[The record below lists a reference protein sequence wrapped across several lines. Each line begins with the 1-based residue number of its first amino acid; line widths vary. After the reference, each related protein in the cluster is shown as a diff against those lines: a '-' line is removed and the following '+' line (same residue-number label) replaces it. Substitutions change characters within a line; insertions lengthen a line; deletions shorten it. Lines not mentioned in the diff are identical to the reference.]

1 MSDQANIQQNIN
13 NIVPELN
20 NTSSSS
26 IVNRIISVVDSGL
39 SVVELEISNSEQ
51 TIENAARSLRV
62 MGKQFYI
69 DTALQFQYGS
79 ALTII
84 NPDTLQYGYNPVDTT
99 KQIIKQIAISTND
112 SGQITI
118 KAAKMN
124 SDGYIEQLA
133 DAELLSFADYMG
145 AFTPLG
151 MQIQTV
157 SSEPATLNCTSLY
170 IRYSKEYSFSVI
182 QSALPNIFLMFQSQL
197 RGDDPLYVNDIETAI
212 KSIDG
217 VRDAYF
223 NGIQISDPSEE
234 EPISPTNG
242 IIEIPAGYFNFAQ
255 NLVDLTNINPA
266 EPTGTNDIYMIAV

>member
-1 MSDQANIQQNIN
+1 MSDLANIQQNIQ
-13 NIVPELN
+13 NILPELN
-20 NTSSSS
+20 NTSASSV
-26 IVNRIISVVDSGL
+26 IGRTISAVDSGL

-79 ALTII
+79 ALTVV
-84 NPDTLQYGYNPVDTT
+84 NPDTMAYGYNPVDPT
-99 KQIIKQIAISTND
+99 KQIIRQVAISTND
-112 SGQITI
+112 SGQIVL
-118 KAAKMN
+118 KAATMN
-124 SDGYIEQLA
+124 SDGYIEALTASQLS
-133 DAELLSFADYMG
+133 SFSDYMN

-151 MQIQTV
+151 MQMQTV
-157 SSEPATLNCTSLY
+157 SSAPATLNCTSLY

-182 QSALPNIFLMFQSQL
+182 TTELPKILLSFQSQL

-212 KSIDG
+212 KSIGG

-223 NGIQISDPSEE
+223 NGIAVTDPSEE

-255 NLVDLTNINPA
+255 ALVELTHLNPA
-266 EPTGTNDIYMIAV
+266 EPTGQNDIYLIAV